1 MRFTLNYVFV
11 VVCMNTVHC
20 LIKNK
25 KLFSKC
31 RLMVRNITVMLL
43 TNLLLQ
49 SIHLNGLGQK
59 LCQLPKLSGCDMHK
73 LVPFIDSLINDKV
86 HCSPAL
92 RVFLSLCCSS
102 DIVVPTSTGQPHR
115 TSEVVDSTPC
125 S

>member
-1 MRFTLNYVFV
+1 
-11 VVCMNTVHC
+11 
-20 LIKNK
+20 
-25 KLFSKC
+25 
-31 RLMVRNITVMLL
+31 MVRNITVMLL

-92 RVFLSLCCSS
+92 RVFFYHCAVLQTLWYQHQLGNHIGQAKLWILHHAVSRVLL
-102 DIVVPTSTGQPHR
+102 VV
-115 TSEVVDSTPC
+115 
-125 S
+125 